1 MTSSSIWADVK
12 KPISSDPRYDAVGS
26 STLRQELFDTHI
38 KKLAS
43 SSAIQETPEQA
54 AERKIRERK
63 AKEEASLRERQAR
76 VQQEQEKVNQEA
88 NKSRAG
94 ASREEGERLFGS
106 LLVDQIRSH
115 DVSSLSIGRRGI
127 ADSIGLVE

>member
-1 MTSSSIWADVK
+1 MLGEQSNLTSSSIWSDVK
-12 KPISSDPRYDAVGS
+12 KSIASDPRYDAVGS
-26 STLRQELFDTHI
+26 SSLRSELFDTFV

-43 SSAIQETPEQA
+43 SSTVAETPEQA
-54 AERKIRERK
+54 AERKLKERK

-76 VQQEQEKVNQEA
+76 VQQEQERVTQEA

-106 LLVDQIRSH
+106 LLVDQIKSH
-115 DVSSLSIGRRGI
+115 DVSSFRIFMKSH
-127 ADSIGLVE
+127 S